1 MIAQKTIQEVYD
13 TAKIEDVVQD
23 FMPLKRAGANMKGLC
38 PFHNE
43 KTPSFVVS
51 PGKNLFK
58 CFGCGRGGNP
68 TTFVMEHEKFSY
80 VEAIRYLANKYNI
93 EIIEKELT
101 PEERQAQQMSDSF
114 FVVNDFAKN
123 YFQEQ
128 LFETDRGKSIG
139 LSYFKSRGFRE
150 ETIKK
155 FALGY
160 APAGV
165 NTFLQYATKE
175 GHKKEMLEKLGLSK
189 NDRDFFRD
197 RVMFTIFNLSGKPI
211 AFGGRTLKKDTKA
224 PKYINSPETDIYSKS
239 KSLFGIY
246 HAKSKIAK
254 LNECLLVEGYTDVI
268 SLHQAG
274 FENVVA
280 SSGTSLTREQLRLIK
295 RFTPNLKIIY
305 DGDKAGIKAALRGLD
320 LALEADLNVRI
331 TLIPDGEDPDSYLQ
345 KVGATAFQ
353 EFIDKEAKD
362 FILFKTEILL
372 EDAAGDPVKRAGVI
386 RDIVS
391 SIGHIPDRI
400 KQSVYLKSTAQ
411 LFEMEEEALMS
422 ELNKVK
428 SKLAK
433 ERQVKKAAAQRNQ
446 SASIADDSGFP
457 QMEPGQ
463 HGGEMFDRAPA
474 PTPTS
479 PKVKDE
485 MQEKDIVRILVS
497 GGDKEFDEKQ
507 TVAQY
512 IIANIAD
519 VIDSF
524 ENAGFQLV
532 VNDVAKR
539 LKKKLSCA
547 SKHFINHSDQKI
559 AKIAVDLIQS
569 QHEMSEGWADR
580 DIFLQ
585 TQEMPELNF
594 TADSIDAIKKFKYK
608 KVNQLLAK
616 NQEQLKK
623 AQDDEDMKKVMK
635 HLKAD
640 AKLKAIRS
648 QLAND
653 LKIVIAPF

>member
-1 MIAQKTIQEVYD
+1 MIAQKTIQEIYD

-23 FMPLKRAGANMKGLC
+23 FMPLKRAGSNMKGLC

-58 CFGCGRGGNP
+58 CFGCGKGGNP
-68 TTFVMEHEKFSY
+68 TTFVMEHEKFSF
-80 VEAIRYLANKYNI
+80 VEAIRYLATKYNI
-93 EIIEKELT
+93 EIIEKEMT
-101 PEERQAQQMSDSF
+101 PEERQAQQMSDSL
-114 FVVNDFAKN
+114 FVVNDFARKF
-123 YFQEQ
+123 FQDQ
-128 LFETDRGKSIG
+128 LFETDSGKSVG

-155 FALGY
+155 FSLGY

-165 NTFLQYATKE
+165 NNFLQHANKE
-175 GHKKEMLEKLGLSK
+175 GHKKEMLEKLGLAK

-211 AFGGRTLKKDTKA
+211 AFGGRTLKKNTKA
-224 PKYINSPETDIYSKS
+224 PKYINSPETDIYNKS

-246 HAKSKIAK
+246 HAKSNIAK
-254 LNECLLVEGYTDVI
+254 LDECLLVEGYTDVI

-331 TLIPDGEDPDSYLQ
+331 ALIPDGEDPDSYLQ

-353 EFIDKEAKD
+353 EFIDKGAKD

-372 EDAAGDPVKRAGVI
+372 EEAANDPVKRSNVI
-386 RDIVS
+386 RDIVG

-400 KQSVYLKSTAQ
+400 KQSMYLKSCAK
-411 LFEMEEEALMS
+411 LFDMEEADLMG

-428 SKLAK
+428 SKIEK
-433 ERQVKKAAAQRNQ
+433 ENQVKKAAARRNQ
-446 SASIADDSGFP
+446 SAKIADNSGFP
-457 QMEPGQ
+457 SMEPEQ
-463 HGGEMFDRAPA
+463 VGGEIIGKP
-474 PTPTS
+474 PGSSVKP
-479 PKVKDE
+479 KDE

-512 IIANIAD
+512 IISNISD
-519 VIDSF
+519 VINSF
-524 ENAGFQLV
+524 ENAGYQLV
-532 VNDVAKR
+532 VNDVQER
-539 LKKKLSCA
+539 LKKKQSVA
-547 SKHFINHSDQKI
+547 PKNFINHSDQKI
-559 AKIAVDLIQS
+559 VQIAIDLIQS
-569 QHEMSEGWADR
+569 QHEMSEGWAER

-594 TADSIDAIKKFKYK
+594 TADSIDALKKFKYK

-623 AQDDEDMKKVMK
+623 AQEEEDMKKAMK
-635 HLKAD
+635 HLKVD
-640 AKLKAIRS
+640 AKLKTIRS
-648 QLAND
+648 QLAAD